1 MLGSEDAF
9 RIFGKK
15 VNEKVFLI
23 RKYYSS
29 PAQTIWT
36 TIARKTNNN
45 QAKAKHSLSFRP

>member
-23 RKYYSS
+23 RKYYSKPFEPRS
-29 PAQTIWT
+29 PEKLT
-36 TIARKTNNN
+36 TTKPMRNI
-45 QAKAKHSLSFRP
+45 L